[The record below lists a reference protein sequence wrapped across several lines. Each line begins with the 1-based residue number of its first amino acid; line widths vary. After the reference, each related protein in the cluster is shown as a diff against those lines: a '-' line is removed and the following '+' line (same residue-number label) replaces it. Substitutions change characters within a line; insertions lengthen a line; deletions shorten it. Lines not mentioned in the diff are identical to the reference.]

1 MITQQEAAL
10 ITIAGEAMVIQSAL
24 KIIDKKIARAAQ
36 EGYTG
41 MSDDFGI
48 VRKLTKRERKVVKT
62 YYQELGYRK
71 VRVHARSINIEW
83 R

>member
-10 ITIAGEAMVIQSAL
+10 IAIAGEAMVIQSAL
-24 KIIDKKIARAAQ
+24 KIIDKKIACAAK

-48 VRKLTKRERKVVKT
+48 VRKLTKRVK
-62 YYQELGYRK
+62 YICNQENTSKENYL
-71 VRVHARSINIEW
+71 
-83 R
+83 

>member
-48 VRKLTKRERKVVKT
+48 VRKLTKRERKVVKA

>member
-24 KIIDKKIARAAQ
+24 KVIDKKIACAAK

-41 MSDDFGI
+41 LSDDFDI
-48 VRKLTKRERKVVKT
+48 VRKLDKRERKIVKA

-71 VRVHARSINIEW
+71 VRVRARSINIKW